1 MNRRRIALTLVATTA
16 TLPALAGC
24 QAVDSVVDYFGPRPE
39 SRLLA
44 LADAAA
50 TDALSLSGVDD
61 HAAGLRSSQA
71 DALYAEITRL
81 CGTDDAGNPPR
92 SCEVERPTEAN
103 HAADSGEIMENAAS
117 ATTEAADEVTVESRT
132 LVTEQ
137 AIALNA
143 WLPGDA
149 PDIPEL
155 SQPEQKSAADLLS
168 WEYEQVYGLDFARAY
183 VGPEHEDKVDHRLA
197 VHHRRIDALQDA
209 FGHGNLLLAGCLVS
223 GRGVLSAAIGSPGL
237 RVELQTTLV
246 TVSGIDVPV
255 TAGLASSYLIP
266 GASRCGG
273 SSRRGQASKA
283 ECCGGYGQH
292 GLLRTH

>member
-103 HAADSGEIMENAAS
+103 HAADSGEIMKNAAS

-168 WEYEQVYGLDFARAY
+168 WEYGQVYGLDFARAY
-183 VGPEHEDKVDHRLA
+183 VGPEHENKVDHRLA

-209 FGHGNLLLAGCLVS
+209 LTRYGNTPQPEPAYTSGEQELPHDSASALDFIDGLADHD
-223 GRGVLSAAIGSPGL
+223 GRKWSAAATGAAQEESPDQEWVTWLIG
-237 RVELQTTLV
+237 
-246 TVSGIDVPV
+246 I
-255 TAGLASSYLIP
+255 A
-266 GASRCGG
+266 
-273 SSRRGQASKA
+273 A
-283 ECCGGYGQH
+283 ESH
-292 GLLRTH
+292 GMR

>member
-1 MNRRRIALTLVATTA
+1 M
-16 TLPALAGC
+16 AGC

-143 WLPGDA
+143 WLPSDA

-168 WEYEQVYGLDFARAY
+168 WEYEQVFGLDFARAY

-209 FGHGNLLLAGCLVS
+209 LARYGNIPQPESAYTSGEQELPHDSASALAFIDGLAEHD
-223 GRGVLSAAIGSPGL
+223 GRKWSAAATGAAQEESPDQEWVTWLIG
-237 RVELQTTLV
+237 
-246 TVSGIDVPV
+246 I
-255 TAGLASSYLIP
+255 A
-266 GASRCGG
+266 
-273 SSRRGQASKA
+273 A
-283 ECCGGYGQH
+283 ESH
-292 GLLRTH
+292 GMH